1 MWAAWQAVK
10 LTKKYQNRAIPE
22 ELSVEYEGVLQR
34 EADGACSIKG
44 SWVNAMEGTM
54 GSFACRLEGSETVS
68 RGCPAVPE

>member
-1 MWAAWQAVK
+1 M
-10 LTKKYQNRAIPE
+10 
-22 ELSVEYEGVLQR
+22 LQR